1 MIRWLLDADELKI
14 TIEVSGQSTQAL
26 LGNALADLRLVPTN
40 ASEGFVLSVTELA
53 ADRWELNDASEPI
66 TRELKTPGDL
76 IYHLSDRVIFHLAD
90 NLRER
95 HCLHAAAVELGAA
108 GACVI
113 PAHSGAGKSSLTAWL
128 VANGFPYLTDE
139 LILIDRSHQIT
150 GVARPIQIKTP
161 GLAVV
166 SALLDEGSE
175 IHQGE
180 LANAITAT
188 MLGGSAGDHS
198 PLGIGLFLFPQYS
211 PSADF
216 SLAKLNS
223 ADAGM
228 RLMSNHVNA
237 RNLQDH
243 GFRTMMKLIR
253 ETPCYSLE
261 YGGYDKL
268 PKDFSN
274 QLAALTN

>member
-14 TIEVSGQSTQAL
+14 TIEVSGEATQAL
-26 LGNALADLRLVPTN
+26 LSNALADLRLVPVN
-40 ASEGFVLSVTELA
+40 ESEGFVLSVTELTP
-53 ADRWELNDASEPI
+53 DRWELNDASEPI

-95 HCLHAAAVELGAA
+95 HCLHAAAVELGA

-113 PAHSGAGKSSLTAWL
+113 PAQSGAGKSSLTAWL
-128 VANGFPYLTDE
+128 VANGLPYLTDE

-161 GLAVV
+161 GMAVV

-175 IHQGE
+175 ILHGE

-188 MLGGSAGDHS
+188 MLGGSTGDQS
-198 PLGIGLFLFPQYS
+198 PLDIGLFLFPQYLA
-211 PSADF
+211 SADF
-216 SLAKLNS
+216 NLVKLNS
-223 ADAGM
+223 AEAGM

>member
-14 TIEVSGQSTQAL
+14 TIEVSGEATQAL
-26 LGNALADLRLVPTN
+26 LSNALADLRLVPSD
-40 ASEGFVLSVTELA
+40 ASQGFVLSVTELA
-53 ADRWELNDASEPI
+53 PDRWELNDASEPI

-95 HCLHAAAVELGAA
+95 HCLHAAAVELGA

-113 PAHSGAGKSSLTAWL
+113 PAQSGAGKSSLTAWL
-128 VANGFPYLTDE
+128 VANGLPYLTDE

-161 GLAVV
+161 GMAVV

-175 IHQGE
+175 ILHGE

-188 MLGGSAGDHS
+188 MLGGSTGDQS
-198 PLGIGLFLFPQYS
+198 PLDIGLFLFPQYLA
-211 PSADF
+211 SADF
-216 SLAKLNS
+216 NLVKLNS
-223 ADAGM
+223 AEAGM